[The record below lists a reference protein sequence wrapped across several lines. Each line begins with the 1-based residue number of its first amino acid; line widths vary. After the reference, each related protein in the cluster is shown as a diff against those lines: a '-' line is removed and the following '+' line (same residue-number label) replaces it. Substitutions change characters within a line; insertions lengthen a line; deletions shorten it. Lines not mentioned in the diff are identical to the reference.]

1 MRVLQSL
8 VNPCL
13 AAVFALVLPLA
24 QAQAQQ
30 CVSYRGLDHCA
41 LGTARLSLQGSEL
54 RADGGSTSG
63 KDGIAINTGLAT
75 TWTAST
81 QLDYTNGST
90 HSLLLTSVS
99 DGAPT
104 STATI
109 QKQGDLETYS
119 ATFSGTGA
127 ESTFSVLVYRDGV
140 LQAAVSG
147 VRNGQLAVQAQC
159 ITDPNDANRTCKSR
173 KPRTNTFHVLTNGA
187 CEWTIE
193 DDVQIFQLANGKV
206 VQGNRLVLTEEVRG
220 PGSYPYFGFD
230 QILLQSTSKSVTFI
244 DTSVVSAK

>member
-147 VRNGQLAVQAQC
+147 VRNGQFAARAQR
-159 ITDPNDANRTCKSR
+159 ITDPNDQNRTNKTP
-173 KPRTNTFHVLTNGA
+173 KPRNTFHVLSTGA

-193 DDVQIFQLANGKV
+193 DEAQIFQLANGKV
-206 VQGNRLVLTEEVRG
+206 VQGNRIVLTEELRG